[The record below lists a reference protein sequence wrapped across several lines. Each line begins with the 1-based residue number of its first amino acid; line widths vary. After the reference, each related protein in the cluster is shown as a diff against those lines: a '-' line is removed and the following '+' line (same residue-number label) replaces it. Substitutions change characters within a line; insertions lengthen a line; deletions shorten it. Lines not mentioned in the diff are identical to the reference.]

1 VSPRPSPQTPRL
13 PFDADAP
20 ATPELPDAADRA
32 AAVDPRRNVV
42 LEASAGTG
50 KTRVLVDRY
59 INLLKAGVDP
69 RNILAMTFTRKA
81 AAEMRERIVRQLRE
95 AGDRG
100 EIDTARWRELRE
112 RLGEVAISTIDAFCL
127 SLLREFPLE
136 ADLDPGFAMAD
147 ETEVLRFI
155 DEALDRTLRE
165 CRGMAQRDAAVGL
178 VFAQLPDARLR
189 AGLAVLLERRLV
201 AREALR
207 RFLVSGPADMTP
219 AVACAR
225 AAGRV
230 LDALEGVDG
239 GLARFLAEGPVHHP
253 RYALLVRDIDELRS
267 LVPAS
272 ADGGDEVG
280 SRRLAE
286 RFRAILETIEEHFFT
301 RERQPRAR
309 WSYKPA
315 DCPSSGGWSR
325 HRHAAVAL
333 APRLAGEIA
342 RFRRDLNV
350 VLSHGVWR
358 VFETALREYRRTLQA
373 HAVVDFPEAL
383 WRTLVLLEQMDEF
396 AHSRY
401 LLEGRFHH
409 LLVDEFQDTSQAQ
422 WELVSRLVR
431 AWGEGVGIAQDLPL
445 TPSIFV
451 VGDRKQSIYGFRDAD
466 AGVLARA
473 AREIA
478 RLRTDGDV
486 RRSIRKSFRAVPGL
500 LAFTNDLFAAVEKV
514 EGRDDAFVYGETDT
528 FPLSEGAGVEPVVGV
543 IAAAQGAACAE
554 RVAAEVAALLERG
567 SVRDRQTGLA
577 RRAQPGDVGILFRSR
592 EGHQAFEAALER
604 RGIPVYV
611 YKGLGFFDAAEIK
624 DVVALLRY
632 LASPASDLR
641 AAAFL
646 RSRFVRLSDRG
657 LQALAPRLAGA
668 LLAPV
673 AAEADLEAE
682 DRAVLA
688 CARQGVAAW
697 LPLVDWVPPAE
708 LVDRILR
715 DAAYVF
721 ELHGARTGQ
730 ALENLKKM
738 RAVIR
743 RIQNR
748 GYATVGRI
756 AGHLDRLSA
765 GDESNAVIDA
775 VGSVHLMTVHAAKG
789 LEFPVVFVVNMGKA
803 TGGWRA
809 PIRLSADPSSEAPS
823 VAVGDYESEADED
836 AAAREREE
844 TKRLL
849 YVAVTRARDRLYLS
863 AVVPGDT
870 CKPGRG
876 SLAEVLPQ
884 SFLGVFTEAAAGRR
898 ERLTWSG
905 PSGVHPVRV
914 CLEAAEPQPVGPAPR
929 ESSGHA
935 SDYGP
940 LADDG
945 SVARVPATGLEFDGP
960 RARPSRALQPG
971 GTGRL
976 VGTVVHRLFEQ
987 LDHAAADDEHRRLAR
1002 AEGLVPAGDLS
1013 PDDRVAV
1020 AREAAA
1026 SFTAVL
1032 EREGVVRTLVPAGMR
1047 LHEVPFSLR
1056 RGDTIVHG
1064 TVDSLVCLSDGV
1076 LVLEFK
1082 TGAPAPSH
1090 HRQVEVYLEAARGLF
1105 PGQDVRGVLVYPE
1118 QDVWVDGR

>member
-1 VSPRPSPQTPRL
+1 
-13 PFDADAP
+13 
-20 ATPELPDAADRA
+20 
-32 AAVDPRRNVV
+32 
-42 LEASAGTG
+42 
-50 KTRVLVDRY
+50 
-59 INLLKAGVDP
+59 
-69 RNILAMTFTRKA
+69 
-81 AAEMRERIVRQLRE
+81 
-95 AGDRG
+95 
-100 EIDTARWRELRE
+100 
-112 RLGEVAISTIDAFCL
+112 
-127 SLLREFPLE
+127 
-136 ADLDPGFAMAD
+136 
-147 ETEVLRFI
+147 
-155 DEALDRTLRE
+155 
-165 CRGMAQRDAAVGL
+165 
-178 VFAQLPDARLR
+178 
-189 AGLAVLLERRLV
+189 
-201 AREALR
+201 
-207 RFLVSGPADMTP
+207 
-219 AVACAR
+219 
-225 AAGRV
+225 
-230 LDALEGVDG
+230 
-239 GLARFLAEGPVHHP
+239 VHHP

-267 LVPAS
+267 LVPAAA
-272 ADGGDEVG
+272 ADDGNDGAAT
-280 SRRLAE
+280 RLAQ

-315 DCPSSGGWSR
+315 DCPSSDGWHR
-325 HRHAAVAL
+325 HRRAAVAL
-333 APRLAGEIA
+333 APRLADEVA
-342 RFRRDLNV
+342 RFRRDVNV

-445 TPSIFV
+445 APSIFV

-500 LAFTNDLFAAVEKV
+500 LAFTNDLFAAVDKV
-514 EGRDDAFVYGETDT
+514 EGRDDAFAYGETDQ
-528 FPLSEGAGVEPVVGV
+528 FPVSEGLGVEPVVGV
-543 IAAAQGAACAE
+543 IAAAGAAACAE
-554 RVAAEVAALLERG
+554 RVAAEIAALLERG
-567 SVRDRQTGLA
+567 TVRDRQTGIA

-592 EGHQAFEAALER
+592 EGHQVFEAALER
-604 RGIPVYV
+604 RGVPVYV
-611 YKGLGFFDAAEIK
+611 YKGLGFFDADEIK

-632 LASPASDLR
+632 LARPASDLR

-646 RSRFVRLSDRG
+646 RSRFVRLSDRA
-657 LQALAPRLAGA
+657 LQVLAPRIADA

-673 AAEADLEAE
+673 AAEDDLDAE

-688 CARQGVAAW
+688 CARQGVASW

-708 LVDRILR
+708 LADRIVR

-721 ELHGARTGQ
+721 ELHGPRTGQ

-756 AGHLDRLSA
+756 AEHIDRLSA

-803 TGGWRA
+803 TGGGRA
-809 PIRLSADPSSEAPS
+809 PIRLSTEPSSDAPS
-823 VAVGDYESEADED
+823 VAVGDYESDADED

-863 AVVPGDT
+863 AVVPGDAF
-870 CKPGRG
+870 KPGRG

-884 SFLGVFTEAAAGRR
+884 SLWGVFAEAAAGHG
-898 ERLTWSG
+898 ERLTWPGASG
-905 PSGVHPVRV
+905 AHAVRV
-914 CLEAAEPQPVGPAPR
+914 CLAAGEPAAAMSARRDPG
-929 ESSGHA
+929 GHA
-935 SDYGP
+935 SDYGS
-940 LADDG
+940 LADEG
-945 SVARVPATGLEFDGP
+945 AVVRVPATGLEFDGTQV
-960 RARPSRALQPG
+960 RPSRVLHPG

-987 LDHAAADDEHRRLAR
+987 LDHAAADDENRLLAR
-1002 AEGLVPAGDLS
+1002 AEGLVPAADLS
-1013 PDDRVAV
+1013 PEDRVAV
-1020 AREAAA
+1020 AHEAAVC
-1026 SFTAVL
+1026 FRAVL
-1032 EREGVVRTLVPAGMR
+1032 GRDGVARTLVPGGSR
-1047 LHEVPFSLR
+1047 VHEVPFSLR
-1056 RGDTIVHG
+1056 RGSTIVHG
-1064 TVDSLVCLSDGV
+1064 TIDSLVCLPDRV
-1076 LVLEFK
+1076 LVVEFK
-1082 TGAPAPSH
+1082 TGAPAASH
-1090 HRQVEVYLEAARGLF
+1090 HRQVEVYLQAARALF
-1105 PGQDVRGVLVYPE
+1105 PDRDVRGVLVYPD
-1118 QDVWVDGR
+1118 QDVWVVGDGGTG